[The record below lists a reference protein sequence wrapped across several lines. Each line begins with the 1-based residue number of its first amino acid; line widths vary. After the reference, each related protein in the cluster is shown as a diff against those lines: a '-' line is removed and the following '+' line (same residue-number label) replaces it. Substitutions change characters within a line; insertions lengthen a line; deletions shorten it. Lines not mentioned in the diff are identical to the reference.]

1 MRLLGE
7 CFQALDEETVG
18 CVHIQVLL
26 TKGAEAITTHTKLS
40 KQQAQDLVDV
50 YVASHKFS
58 SWPTRSIYLGTV
70 YFETNYADRSKQML
84 LLRVIATRSPANII
98 LYIL

>member
-1 MRLLGE
+1 MAIIAPKGTITINSMKRLLSGEGCTLTEIGE

-40 KQQAQDLVDV
+40 KEQAQDLVDV
-50 YVASHKFS
+50 YVSSRPSVFS
-58 SWPTRSIYLGTV
+58 SRPTRSI
-70 YFETNYADRSKQML
+70 
-84 LLRVIATRSPANII
+84 
-98 LYIL
+98 